1 MKKILAVIILIII
14 LVAIDWFKPAYCQSL
29 YRAGYNEDDE
39 KSLEKYH
46 KLQSQN
52 TEEDNTYKSPE
63 IYSEPPKILTPGGE
77 PIVQSENSPPAEK
90 KDVKPGLQPF
100 GYELFKAP
108 SELTPPPEVADISDY
123 ILGPGDNIIIR
134 LWGKVEK
141 EYNLTVDREGKIFI
155 PKLGETTVW
164 GLSPD
169 AFESRIKKKFSEIY
183 TDFEVSVSLGK
194 IRSIRIYMTGE
205 INRPGAYT
213 VSSLTTLFNALYLA
227 GGPNERSSLRNIK
240 LIRNDKTVASVDLYQ
255 FLLKGDN
262 SGDIRLSSG
271 DAIFVPISGPRF
283 SISGQVKRP
292 GIYEIIGGEKVSQ
305 ALELAGGPTAVAYLD
320 RLMLVRI
327 SQDDEREVID
337 VNLNPANGPIDDI
350 ELTDGD
356 ALTLFSIYD
365 MKRNVVS
372 IAGMVKHPGQ
382 FERTDSTTLKSI
394 LKQAELLP
402 ENVYYERA
410 NLFRRY
416 ADLRAEVIPI
426 NLKDVLDGRLDIEL
440 KDYDS
445 LHIYSIDEVK
455 RKKYV
460 YIDGEVKRAGQF
472 PLYDNMKV
480 SDLIFLAGGLNKHA
494 YNLNAE
500 LAHTDSTGKVHL
512 VSVDLSNP
520 KSGQMLLQEDDLLF
534 VRKKPDWFLHR
545 MITIEGEV
553 KFPGRYTLKERNETL
568 FDLIE
573 RTGGFTESAFPK
585 GIIFRRTSIA
595 DDLKRQNLD
604 EIIANSQ
611 PLKEDSLG
619 NIRKVEM
626 ISYNAENMNRI
637 IIDMDKILTTRGAEG
652 NVILQSGDYIF
663 IPEIPSGISVMGA
676 VGANGTIKYISSKKV
691 KYYIERAGNFTSQAD
706 KKGTRLIKADGQAFS
721 GGGIL
726 GKTVDIGDA
735 IVVPNYIKK
744 DRDWLGTISTG
755 VTIIGG
761 LLTSAF
767 IIARL

>member
-39 KSLEKYH
+39 KLLEKYH
-46 KLQSQN
+46 KLQSQS
-52 TEEDNTYKSPE
+52 TEEDITYKSPE
-63 IYSEPPKILTPGGE
+63 IYLEPPKVLTPGGE
-77 PIVQSENSPPAEK
+77 PIVQSENSPLAEK
-90 KDVKPGLQPF
+90 KDAKPGLQPF
-100 GYELFKAP
+100 GYDLFKAP

-141 EYNLTVDREGKIFI
+141 EYDLTVDREGKIFI

-164 GLSPD
+164 GLSLD
-169 AFESRIKKKFSEIY
+169 AFESKIRKRLSQFY
-183 TDFEVSVSLGK
+183 TDFEISVSLGK

-205 INRPGAYT
+205 INKPGAYT

-240 LIRNDKTVASVDLYQ
+240 LIRNNKTVASVDLYQ

-262 SGDIRLSSG
+262 SGDVRLSSG

-320 RLMLVRI
+320 RLMLDRI

-337 VNLNPANGPIDDI
+337 INLNPDNGPIDDI
-350 ELTDGD
+350 ELIDGD

-365 MKRNVVS
+365 MTRNVVS
-372 IAGMVKHPGQ
+372 VAGMVKHPGQ

-394 LKQAELLP
+394 LMQAELLP

-426 NLKDVLDGRLDIEL
+426 NLNDVLDGRLDIEL

-445 LHIYSIDEVK
+445 LHVYGIDEVK

-460 YIDGEVKRAGQF
+460 YIEGEVKKAGQF

-480 SDLIFLAGGLNKHA
+480 SDLIFLAGGLNKLA

-500 LAHTDSTGKVHL
+500 LVHTDSTGKVHL
-512 VSVDLSNP
+512 ASVDLTNS
-520 KSGQMLLQEDDLLF
+520 KSGQVFLQEDDLLF

-545 MITIEGEV
+545 MVTIEGEV

-595 DDLKRQNLD
+595 DALKRQNLD

-619 NIRKVEM
+619 NVRKIEM
-626 ISYNAENMNRI
+626 ISYSAENMNRI
-637 IIDMDKILTTRGAEG
+637 IIDMDKILSTKGAKG
-652 NVILQSGDYIF
+652 DVVLQNGDYIF

-676 VGANGTIKYISSKKV
+676 VGANGTIKYISGKKV

-706 KKGTRLIKADGQAFS
+706 KKGTRLIKADGRAFS
-721 GGGIL
+721 KGGIL

-735 IVVPNYIKK
+735 IVVPTYIKK

>member
-1 MKKILAVIILIII
+1 MKKVLALIILIII
-14 LVAIDWFKPAYCQSL
+14 LVAIDWFKPAYCQTA
-29 YRAGYNEDDE
+29 YQTGNDE
-39 KSLEKYH
+39 EQKLLEKYRR
-46 KLQSQN
+46 LQSHNPENN
-52 TEEDNTYKSPE
+52 TSYTSPD
-63 IYSEPPKILTPGGE
+63 IYSEPPQTKTPNGE
-77 PIVQSENSPPAEK
+77 IIPEADKTPAEEK
-90 KDVKPGLQPF
+90 IDTEPNLQPF
-100 GYELFKAP
+100 GYDLFNAP
-108 SELTPPPEVADISDY
+108 SELNPPPEVADLSDY
-123 ILGPGDNIIIR
+123 ILGPGDNIIIH

-141 EYNLTVDREGKIFI
+141 EFDLTVDREGKIFI
-155 PKLGETTVW
+155 PKLGEITAW
-164 GLSPD
+164 GLTPQQ
-169 AFESRIKKKFSEIY
+169 FESKVTQIFSRIY
-183 TDFEVSVSLGK
+183 TDFKVSVSLGK

-205 INRPGAYT
+205 INKPGAYT

-240 LIRNDKTVASVDLYQ
+240 LIRNNKIFATVDLYK
-255 FLLKGDN
+255 FLLQGDN
-262 SGDIRLSSG
+262 SGDVRLSSG

-292 GIYEIIGGEKVSQ
+292 AIYEMADSETISQ

-327 SQDDEREVID
+327 SQNDEREVID
-337 VNLNPANGPIDDI
+337 INLNRDNGPIDDI
-350 ELTDGD
+350 GLVDGD

-382 FERTDSTTLKSI
+382 FERTDSTTLKS
-394 LKQAELLP
+394 LLTQAELLP
-402 ENVYYERA
+402 ENVYYTRA

-416 ADLRAEVIPI
+416 ADLSAEVIPV
-426 NLKDVLDGRLDIEL
+426 NLTDVLDGKTDIEL

-445 LHIYSIDEVK
+445 LHVYSIDEVI

-460 YIDGEVKRAGQF
+460 YIEGEVKRAGRF

-480 SDLIFLAGGLNKHA
+480 SDLLFLAGGLNKQA
-494 YNLNAE
+494 YHLNAE
-500 LAHTDSTGKVHL
+500 LVHTDSAGKVQIA
-512 VSVDLSNP
+512 SVDLSNP
-520 KSGQMLLQEDDLLF
+520 QSGQVLLQEDDLLF
-534 VRKKPDWFLHR
+534 VRKRPDWFLHR
-545 MITIEGEV
+545 MVTIEGEV
-553 KFPGRYTLKERNETL
+553 KFPGQYTLKERNETL
-568 FDLIE
+568 LDLIK

-585 GIIFRRTSIA
+585 GIIFRRKTIA

-619 NIRKVEM
+619 NYRKM
-626 ISYNAENMNRI
+626 GLISYNTENMNRI
-637 IIDMDKILTTRGAEG
+637 IIDMDKILNTKGAEG
-652 NVILQSGDYIF
+652 NIVLQSDDYIF

-676 VGANGTIKYISSKKV
+676 VGANGTIKYIPKKSV
-691 KYYIERAGNFTSQAD
+691 KYYVERAGNFTSQAD

-726 GKTVDIGDA
+726 GKRVDIGDA
-735 IVVPNYIKK
+735 IVIPTHIKK
-744 DRDWLGTISTG
+744 DHDWLGTLSTS
-755 VTIIGG
+755 VTIVGG

-767 IIARL
+767 IISKL